1 MLILTE
7 RPFFPRRIRFQ
18 LCHSFIAF
26 FKVDDFWMRKWHL
39 FLFQNWLQLNFF
51 FSSLPLWPRVV
62 SLVSSSDMKCN
73 IVNWNSNL
81 LWSSMCTD
89 NNTCFHNSRWQEN
102 CLKLKIILNFYNTT
116 EYWCSNS
123 SIKVKGGNE
132 TVGFVFLD
140 ERNPRLTRV
149 NPVASFSFSPH
160 VILSRQVCRCNF

>member
-1 MLILTE
+1 MPFIYCILQSW
-7 RPFFPRRIRFQ
+7 RFLDEKMIFIFIPKLTSTQ
-18 LCHSFIAF
+18 L
-26 FKVDDFWMRKWHL
+26 
-39 FLFQNWLQLNFF
+39 F